1 MSSNSK
7 QNHLTEIA
15 KVDDAYLSAVFLSS
29 SWVFPAIL
37 NAAID
42 EFGLASTRVMRLVS
56 GNLQVAG
63 LLSFFRVASCF
74 LNEGIGH
81 VGGDMF
87 ESVPR

>member
-1 MSSNSK
+1 MRSNSK

-37 NAAID
+37 NAAIE
-42 EFGLASTRVMRLVS
+42 EFGLASTRGMRLVS

-63 LLSFFRVASCF
+63 LLSFFRVAG
-74 LNEGIGH
+74 LLQIANWTG
-81 VGGDMF
+81 
-87 ESVPR
+87 